1 MNRNYFFGLFLSLFT
16 FYSLLSFAEFPE
28 KEILIAN
35 SNGEIKKFNVE
46 IADNNETRSKG
57 FMWRENIPD
66 GTGMLFVWKK
76 EAYRNFWMKNTP
88 TSLDILFFDG
98 DGKFLNVVEKTKP
111 FSLDNIQSSK
121 PSQYVLELMAGSTK
135 VYNLYSG
142 SKILNLNN

>member
-1 MNRNYFFGLFLSLFT
+1 MNRNFLFGLFLSLFT
-16 FYSLLSFAEFPE
+16 FYSLLSFADFPE

-35 SNGEIKKFNVE
+35 SYGEIKKFNVE

>member
-1 MNRNYFFGLFLSLFT
+1 MNRNFLFGLSLSIFI
-16 FYSLLSFAEFPE
+16 FYSLLSFADFLE
-28 KEILIAN
+28 KEILIVN

-111 FSLDNIQSSK
+111 FSIDNIQSSE
-121 PSQYVLELMAGSTK
+121 PSQYVLELIAGSSK
-135 VYNLYSG
+135 IYNIYSG
-142 SKILNLNN
+142 SQILNLNN

>member
-1 MNRNYFFGLFLSLFT
+1 MNRNFLFGLFLSLFT

-35 SNGEIKKFNVE
+35 SYGEIKKFNVE

-76 EAYRNFWMKNTP
+76 EVYRNFWMKNTP

-111 FSLDNIQSSK
+111 FSLDNIQSSE
-121 PSQYVLELMAGSTK
+121 PSQYVLELMAGSAK
-135 VYNLYSG
+135 IYNIYSG
-142 SKILNLNN
+142 SQILNLNN

>member
-1 MNRNYFFGLFLSLFT
+1 MNRNFLFGLFLSLFT
-16 FYSLLSFAEFPE
+16 FYSLLSFADFPE
-28 KEILIAN
+28 KEIFIVN

-111 FSLDNIQSSK
+111 FSLDNIQSSE
-121 PSQYVLELMAGSTK
+121 PSQYVLELIAGSSK
-135 VYNLYSG
+135 IYNLYAG
-142 SKILNLNN
+142 SQILNLNN

>member
-1 MNRNYFFGLFLSLFT
+1 MNRNFLFGLFLSIFS
-16 FYSLLSFAEFPE
+16 FYSLLSFADFPV

-35 SNGEIKKFNVE
+35 SIGLIKKFNVE

-111 FSLDNIQSSK
+111 FSLDNIQSSE
-121 PSQYVLELMAGSTK
+121 PSQYVLELIAGSTK

>member
-1 MNRNYFFGLFLSLFT
+1 MNRNFLFGLSLSIFI
-16 FYSLLSFAEFPE
+16 FYSLLSFADFLE
-28 KEILIAN
+28 KEILIVN

-111 FSLDNIQSSK
+111 FSLDNIQSSE
-121 PSQYVLELMAGSTK
+121 PSQYVLELIAGSSK
-135 VYNLYSG
+135 IYNIYSG
-142 SKILNLNN
+142 SQILNLNN

>member
-1 MNRNYFFGLFLSLFT
+1 MNRNFLFGLFFSIFT
-16 FYSLLSFAEFPE
+16 FYSLISFADFPV

-35 SNGEIKKFNVE
+35 SDGEIKKFIVE
-46 IADNNETRSKG
+46 IADNNNTRSQG
-57 FMWRENIPD
+57 FMWRENIPY

-111 FSLDNIQSSK
+111 FSLDNIQSSE
-121 PSQYVLELMAGSTK
+121 PSQYVLELMAGSSK
-135 VYNLYSG
+135 IYNLYGG
-142 SKILNLNN
+142 SQILNLNN

>member
-1 MNRNYFFGLFLSLFT
+1 MNRNFLFGLFLSIFS
-16 FYSLLSFAEFPE
+16 FYSLLSFADFPV
-28 KEILIAN
+28 KEILIVN

-111 FSLDNIQSSK
+111 FSLDNIQSSE
-121 PSQYVLELMAGSTK
+121 PSQYVLELMAGSAK
-135 VYNLYSG
+135 IYNIYSG
-142 SKILNLNN
+142 SQILNLNN

>member
-1 MNRNYFFGLFLSLFT
+1 MNRNFLFGLFLSLFT
-16 FYSLLSFAEFPE
+16 FYSLLSFADFPE

-98 DGKFLNVVEKTKP
+98 DGKFLNVVEMTKP

>member
-1 MNRNYFFGLFLSLFT
+1 MNRNFLFGLFLSIFT
-16 FYSLLSFAEFPE
+16 FYSLISFADFPV

-35 SNGEIKKFNVE
+35 SIGEIKKFNVE
-46 IADNNETRSKG
+46 VADNNNTRSKG

-121 PSQYVLELMAGSTK
+121 PAQYVLEL
-135 VYNLYSG
+135 NSG
-142 SKILNLNN
+142 SSKINKLYGGTQILNLNN

>member
-1 MNRNYFFGLFLSLFT
+1 MNRNFSFGLLLSIFT
-16 FYSLLSFAEFPE
+16 FYSLFSFADFPV

-46 IADNNETRSKG
+46 IADNNEARSKG

-66 GTGMLFVWKK
+66 GTGMLFIWKQ

-88 TSLDILFFDG
+88 TSLDVLFFDG

-111 FSLDNIQSSK
+111 FSLDNIQSSE
-121 PSQYVLELMAGSTK
+121 PSQYVLELIAGSSK
-135 VYNLYSG
+135 IYNIYSG
-142 SKILNLNN
+142 SQILNLNN

>member
-1 MNRNYFFGLFLSLFT
+1 MNRNFLFGLFLSLFT
-16 FYSLLSFAEFPE
+16 FYSLLSFADFPE
-28 KEILIAN
+28 KEIFIAN

-111 FSLDNIQSSK
+111 FSLDNIQSSE
-121 PSQYVLELMAGSTK
+121 PSQYVLELMAGSAK
-135 VYNLYSG
+135 IYNLYSG
-142 SKILNLNN
+142 SQILNLNN

>member
-16 FYSLLSFAEFPE
+16 FYSLLSFADFPE
-28 KEILIAN
+28 KELLIAN

-66 GTGMLFVWKK
+66 GTGMLFIWNN

-111 FSLDNIQSSK
+111 FSLDNIQSSE
-121 PSQYVLELMAGSTK
+121 PSQYVLELIAGSSK
-135 VYNLYSG
+135 IYNLYGG
-142 SKILNLNN
+142 SQILNLNN

>member
-35 SNGEIKKFNVE
+35 SYGEIKKFNVE

-111 FSLDNIQSSK
+111 FSLDNIQSSE
-121 PSQYVLELMAGSTK
+121 PSQYVLELMAGSAK
-135 VYNLYSG
+135 IYNIYSG
-142 SKILNLNN
+142 SQILNLNN

>member
-1 MNRNYFFGLFLSLFT
+1 MNRNFLFGLFLSLFT
-16 FYSLLSFAEFPE
+16 FYSLLSFADFPE

-66 GTGMLFVWKK
+66 GTGMLFVWNK

-121 PSQYVLELMAGSTK
+121 PAQYVLELNSGSSK
-135 VYNLYSG
+135 INNLYG
-142 SKILNLNN
+142 GTKILNLNN

>member
-16 FYSLLSFAEFPE
+16 FYSLLSFADFPV
-28 KEILIAN
+28 KELLIAN
-35 SNGEIKKFNVE
+35 SIGEIKKFNVE
-46 IADNNETRSKG
+46 VADNNNTRSKG

-66 GTGMLFVWKK
+66 GTGMLFVWNK

-98 DGKFLNVVEKTKP
+98 DGKFLHVVEKTKP
-111 FSLDNIQSSK
+111 FSLDNIQSSE

-135 VYNLYSG
+135 VNNLYSG

>member
-1 MNRNYFFGLFLSLFT
+1 MNRNFLFGLFFSIFS
-16 FYSLLSFAEFPE
+16 FYSLLSFADFPV
-28 KEILIAN
+28 KELLIAN
-35 SNGEIKKFNVE
+35 SIGEIKKFNVE
-46 IADNNETRSKG
+46 VADNNNTRSKG

-111 FSLDNIQSSK
+111 FSLDNIQSSE
-121 PSQYVLELMAGSTK
+121 PSQYVLELMAGSAK
-135 VYNLYSG
+135 IYNIYSG
-142 SKILNLNN
+142 SQILNLNN

>member
-1 MNRNYFFGLFLSLFT
+1 MNRNFLFGLFLSLFT
-16 FYSLLSFAEFPE
+16 FYSLLSFADFPE

-66 GTGMLFVWKK
+66 GTGMLFVWKR

-88 TSLDILFFDG
+88 TSLDILFFDA

-111 FSLDNIQSSK
+111 FSLDNIQSSE
-121 PSQYVLELMAGSTK
+121 PSQYVLELMAGSAK
-135 VYNLYSG
+135 IYNIYSG
-142 SKILNLNN
+142 SQILNLNN

>member
-1 MNRNYFFGLFLSLFT
+1 MNKNFLFGLFLSLFT
-16 FYSLLSFAEFPE
+16 FYSLLSFADFSE
-28 KEILIAN
+28 KEVLIAN

-98 DGKFLNVVEKTKP
+98 DGKFLHVVEKTKP

-121 PSQYVLELMAGSTK
+121 PSQYVLELIAGSSK
-135 VYNLYSG
+135 IYNLYSG
-142 SKILNLNN
+142 SQILNLNN

>member
-1 MNRNYFFGLFLSLFT
+1 MNRNFLFGLFLSLFT
-16 FYSLLSFAEFPE
+16 FYSLLSFADFPE

-35 SNGEIKKFNVE
+35 SYGEIKKFNVE

-121 PSQYVLELMAGSTK
+121 PAQYVLELMAGSTK

>member
-1 MNRNYFFGLFLSLFT
+1 MNKNLLFGLFLSLFT
-16 FYSLLSFAEFPE
+16 FYSLLSFADFPE

-35 SNGEIKKFNVE
+35 SKGEIKKFNVE

-121 PSQYVLELMAGSTK
+121 PAQYVLELNSGSSK
-135 VYNLYSG
+135 INNLYG
-142 SKILNLNN
+142 GTKILNLNN

>member
-1 MNRNYFFGLFLSLFT
+1 MNRNFLFGLFLSIFT

-35 SNGEIKKFNVE
+35 SYGEIKKFNVE

-98 DGKFLNVVEKTKP
+98 DGKFLNVVEKTEP
-111 FSLDNIQSSK
+111 FSLDNIQSSE
-121 PSQYVLELMAGSTK
+121 PSQYVLELMAGSAK
-135 VYNLYSG
+135 IYNIYSG
-142 SKILNLNN
+142 SQILNLNN

>member
-1 MNRNYFFGLFLSLFT
+1 MNRNFLFGLFLSLFT
-16 FYSLLSFAEFPE
+16 FYSLLSFADFPE

-111 FSLDNIQSSK
+111 FSLDNIQSSE
-121 PSQYVLELMAGSTK
+121 PSQYVLELMAGSAK
-135 VYNLYSG
+135 IYNIYSG
-142 SKILNLNN
+142 SQILNLNN

>member
-1 MNRNYFFGLFLSLFT
+1 MNRNFLFGLFLSIIT
-16 FYSLLSFAEFPE
+16 FYSLFSFADFPV

-35 SNGEIKKFNVE
+35 SIGEIKKFNVE
-46 IADNNETRSKG
+46 IADNNVTRSKG

-76 EAYRNFWMKNTP
+76 ESYRNFWMKNTP

-111 FSLDNIQSSK
+111 FSLDNIQSSE
-121 PSQYVLELMAGSTK
+121 PSQYVLELIAGSSK
-135 VYNLYSG
+135 IYNLYGG
-142 SKILNLNN
+142 SQILNLNN

>member
-1 MNRNYFFGLFLSLFT
+1 MNRNFLFGLFLSLFT
-16 FYSLLSFAEFPE
+16 FYSLLSFAEFPV
-28 KEILIAN
+28 KVLLVSN
-35 SNGEIKKFNVE
+35 SIGVIQKFNVE

-98 DGKFLNVVEKTKP
+98 DGKFLNIEENTEP

-121 PSQYVLELMAGSTK
+121 PAQYVLEIISGSSK
-135 VYNLYSG
+135 IYNLYDG

>member
-1 MNRNYFFGLFLSLFT
+1 MNRNFLFGLFLSIFS
-16 FYSLLSFAEFPE
+16 FYSLLSFADFPV
-28 KEILIAN
+28 KEILLVN

-111 FSLDNIQSSK
+111 FSLDNIQSSE
-121 PSQYVLELMAGSTK
+121 PSKYVLELIAGSSK
-135 VYNLYSG
+135 IYNLFSG
-142 SKILNLNN
+142 SQILNLNN

>member
-1 MNRNYFFGLFLSLFT
+1 MNRNFLFGLFLSLFT
-16 FYSLLSFAEFPE
+16 FYSLLSFSDFLE
-28 KEILIAN
+28 KEILIEN

-66 GTGMLFVWKK
+66 GTGMLFVWNK

-121 PSQYVLELMAGSTK
+121 PAQYVLELNSGSSK
-135 VYNLYSG
+135 INNLYG
-142 SKILNLNN
+142 GTKILNLNN

>member
-1 MNRNYFFGLFLSLFT
+1 MNRNFLFGLFFSIFT
-16 FYSLLSFAEFPE
+16 FSSLISFSDFPV

-35 SNGEIKKFNVE
+35 SDGEIKKFIVE
-46 IADNNETRSKG
+46 IADNNNTRSQG

-76 EAYRNFWMKNTP
+76 EVYRNFWMKNTP

-121 PSQYVLELMAGSTK
+121 PAQYVLELNSGSSK
-135 VYNLYSG
+135 INNLYG
-142 SKILNLNN
+142 GTKILNLNN

>member
-1 MNRNYFFGLFLSLFT
+1 MNRNFLLGLFLAIFT
-16 FYSLLSFAEFPE
+16 LYSLLSFADFPE

-121 PSQYVLELMAGSTK
+121 PAQYVLELNSGSSK
-135 VYNLYSG
+135 INNLYG
-142 SKILNLNN
+142 GTKILNLNN